1 MKANGSLVTIRALD
15 QSLDGAYL
23 TCRVESLEGTHIAQ
37 DSIMIR
43 VRQRTRTDTGEIDP
57 DINVKVTP
65 ETLNAT
71 IGEFIRLQC
80 SLIPSV
86 YSLPIADRFKVASL
100 FLFLFFEPISNS

>member
-1 MKANGSLVTIRALD
+1 MQHKYLKSNGSWASIRADD

-23 TCRVESLEGTHIAQ
+23 TCRVESLEGVHIAQ

-43 VRQRTRTDTGEIDP
+43 VRQRTRTDAGQIDP
-57 DINVKVTP
+57 DIVVKVMP

-80 SLIPSV
+80 EIQPSA
-86 YSLPIADRFKVASL
+86 YSIPIADRFKVTSD
-100 FLFLFFEPISNS
+100 ST